1 MGDDVMVL
9 EQLAYKLQYSNLI
22 DMNEYPERTCMLG
35 LRSKTGLSEE
45 SDETVRNADPELRV
59 DIKWMGYRLLVG
71 QVASILFIEIQLIL
85 VEITNGMKSNQM
97 RWKLVYIIHIK
108 ANNNEKSDVSLAVH
122 HHELP
127 TSLSEFLIIH
137 PQCRS

>member
-71 QVASILFIEIQLIL
+71 QIASILFIEIHCSTIDTGGNNKWN
-85 VEITNGMKSNQM
+85 EIKSNA
-97 RWKLVYIIHIK
+97 LETCLYHTH
-108 ANNNEKSDVSLAVH
+108 KSK
-122 HHELP
+122 
-127 TSLSEFLIIH
+127 
-137 PQCRS
+137 